1 MNCDVFYDFQ
11 TMMAYMSKLRKM
23 SSRFFAELLK
33 SFDIT
38 NRHAAY
44 IMILSESDGMT
55 MKQLSDN
62 LCVDPANTTRVVAAL
77 KEKGLVDDDCKKP
90 GGRKFNVFLT
100 GEGRKLATQLKVS
113 FINSHTNM
121 LSALTEE
128 EKRLF
133 FELCAKIVKSNL
145 DCCEN

>member
-62 LCVDPANTTRVVAAL
+62 LCVDPARTFHQFAYKFAFCAYRLRKTAL
-77 KEKGLVDDDCKKP
+77 L
-90 GGRKFNVFLT
+90 RTL
-100 GEGRKLATQLKVS
+100 R
-113 FINSHTNM
+113 
-121 LSALTEE
+121 
-128 EKRLF
+128 
-133 FELCAKIVKSNL
+133 
-145 DCCEN
+145 